1 MRKLTR
7 RWTIQVDDK
16 VGKET
21 DEESASMAYPTG
33 EGKLLVMSTFPRPAS
48 SQDRDGGSVP

>member
-1 MRKLTR
+1 MLTR

-21 DEESASMAYPTG
+21 DEESASMAWRTG